1 MNHFIALNWFRYLT
15 SFLREKLCNRPGH
28 YSITPKTLLLVSIC
42 CLGYQSQSKPHEW
55 CLFASAAPADIRKA
69 IDMNISMTQFGW
81 DPIHRNDLS
90 SSAECVFSLYLQCSH
105 GEAPHVVPED
115 QGALRPSGGDD
126 RSLEVSGLTVS
137 TVWTVCI
144 HIPPLGAVAIRGIS
158 GIQNKISNSAADL
171 RRKWGVK
178 SALVMSLAWVPW
190 IYWER
195 ALHWNW
201 QLYFNLV

>member
-69 IDMNISMTQFGW
+69 TYFHDSILMRPHTQKW
-81 DPIHRNDLS
+81 SVCP
-90 SSAECVFSLYLQCSH
+90 LYLQCSH

-171 RRKWGVK
+171 RWKWGFK

-201 QLYFNLV
+201 QLYFYLV

>member
-69 IDMNISMTQFGW
+69 TDMNISCDSILMRPHTQKW
-81 DPIHRNDLS
+81 S
-90 SSAECVFSLYLQCSH
+90 VCSLYLQCSH

-158 GIQNKISNSAADL
+158 GIQNKISNSAAEL
-171 RRKWGVK
+171 RQKWGVK

-190 IYWER
+190 IYWQR

-201 QLYFNLV
+201 QLYFYLV